1 MSDNNHPIRTISEK
15 CRACY
20 TCVREC
26 PAKAIRITGGQ
37 AEIIPERCIA
47 CGRCVQVCSQKA
59 KQVLCSIDYVI
70 DLLSSN
76 RRIVA
81 TIAPS
86 FPAEFDD
93 MDAGILIGAL
103 RELGFDYVV
112 ETAFGADLVAKEYKK
127 IISNTDVCHITSAC
141 PAIVFYVE
149 KYHPCLVKHLV
160 PIVSP
165 MVACAAAIRQRY
177 GSDLAVVFI
186 GPCIAKKLEAER
198 TSQNNKVDSVLT
210 FLELRKLLVKKKID
224 LTTVQPSQFDPP
236 FPGKGMLFPIGRGI
250 LQAAEIREDLMRNDA
265 ISCEGPR
272 SCLHILKELEE
283 GAFTDTKLIDP
294 LCCHGCIM
302 GPGMTT
308 EKSQHYRQTKVSQF
322 ARENHQ
328 QMDLEKWREELESYC
343 YLNLNSNYCIDDMRL
358 PMPSRAEL
366 RQILLKLGKEKPE
379 DELNCGACGY
389 ETCIEHAVAIHKG
402 LAEFEMCLPH
412 TIDKLKTT
420 ASELSL
426 SYEQLTN
433 TKQALIQSE
442 KLASMGQLAAGVAHE
457 VNNPL
462 GVILLYAHMLK
473 EQVDPK
479 SDIYEDLSLIV
490 EQCDRC
496 RKIVGGLLNFSRRN
510 KVLLERANIPKLV
523 DRTMRSVLKPGNI
536 RLVVTHVDENLVAEI
551 DPDQIIQVLNNLII
565 NAIEVM
571 SNGGLLK
578 VSTDTDGQ
586 HAIIKISDTGSGMST
601 ELMKNI
607 FEPFFTTKQI
617 GKGTGLGLAVS
628 YGIVKMHRGQIN
640 VESNSNP
647 QKGELG
653 TCFTVIL
660 PLTGVTDDIVE
671 NNQLPKKGA

>member
-1 MSDNNHPIRTISEK
+1 
-15 CRACY
+15 
-20 TCVREC
+20 VREC
-26 PAKAIRITGGQ
+26 PAKAIRIAGGQ

-47 CGRCVQVCSQKA
+47 CGHCVLVCSQNA
-59 KQVLCSIDYVI
+59 KQVRSSVDYII
-70 DLLSSN
+70 DLLNSP

-81 TIAPS
+81 TVAPS

-93 MDAGILIGAL
+93 LESGVLVGLL

-127 IISNTDVCHITSAC
+127 VICDTEICYITSAC

-149 KYHPCLVKHLV
+149 KYHPALVKHLV
-160 PIVSP
+160 PVLSP
-165 MVACAAAIRQRY
+165 MVASAAAIRQKY
-177 GSDLAVVFI
+177 GSDIAVVFI
-186 GPCIAKKLEAER
+186 GPCIAKKLEAAR
-198 TSQNNKVDSVLT
+198 TSLNNRVDAVLT
-210 FLELRKLLVKKKID
+210 FFELRKLLLKKNINSAEIK
-224 LTTVQPSQFDPP
+224 PAEFDPP
-236 FPGKGMLFPIGRGI
+236 FPAKGMLFPIGRGI
-250 LQAAEIREDLMRNDA
+250 LQAAGIREDLMRNDA
-265 ISCEGPR
+265 ISCEGSK

-283 GAFTDTKLIDP
+283 GTFSGTRLIDP
-294 LCCHGCIM
+294 LCCNGCIM

-308 EKSQHYRQTKVSQF
+308 DKSQHYRQTRVSQF

-328 QMDLEKWREELESYC
+328 KLDIAKWREDIESFC
-343 YLNLNSNYCIDDMRL
+343 YLDLSRDYNINDMRL
-358 PMPSRAEL
+358 PMPSRNEL
-366 RQILLKLGKEKPE
+366 KQILLRLGKKRPE

-420 ASELSL
+420 ATELSL

-473 EQVDPK
+473 EQADPE
-479 SDIYEDLSLIV
+479 SDVYEDLCLIV

-510 KVLLERANIPKLV
+510 KVLLEKTNIPKLV
-523 DRTMRSVLKPGNI
+523 DRTMRSVLKPGSI
-536 RLVVTHVDENLVAEI
+536 RIIVSHENESLIAEV

-565 NAIEVM
+565 NAIEAM
-571 SNGGLLK
+571 INGGILK
-578 VSTDTDGQ
+578 VSTTSNEQ
-586 HAIIKISDTGSGMST
+586 NVTIKISDTGPGISE
-601 ELMKNI
+601 ELMKKI

-647 QKGELG
+647 QKGETG
-653 TCFTVIL
+653 TTFTVVL
-660 PLTGVTDDIVE
+660 PLTGVTDDIME
-671 NNQLPKKGA
+671 NNQPLKKGA